1 MFVQWAKH
9 AACVGWWSTHGV
21 SGRPHARKEL
31 DEFITRTEMARAN
44 MIFSSAASAKA
55 GRKFYAPVSFCF
67 GNEFMKCI
75 LIWIVSGIEN
85 RWDIHK
91 HERTKEQKLLELLGA
106 LLGHLK
112 ERHAWHRSV
121 ALYRERHFG
130 TCSNVVD
137 HDCRI
142 QNFVSITHHKA
153 WRLVALFYLLKG
165 YRNWTARSVTCLDD
179 ACEYRN
185 QVKSSV
191 CFQHP
196 PQGVAPCSA
205 LQFYHFEG
213 MLNEIT
219 WTPYTHYQRENGY
232 TNLYMKMYENVDCL
246 ENFRWGTTDA
256 KVREILQGIILLNV
270 PCIVAVFRHIVRVV
284 G

>member
-1 MFVQWAKH
+1 MIAFLYFSPQLTRSRNSLMYFRASILLLILILMFVQWAKH

-44 MIFSSAASAKA
+44 IIFSSAASAKA

-112 ERHAWHRSV
+112 ERH
-121 ALYRERHFG
+121 
-130 TCSNVVD
+130 
-137 HDCRI
+137 
-142 QNFVSITHHKA
+142 
-153 WRLVALFYLLKG
+153 FYILK
-165 YRNWTARSVTCLDD
+165 
-179 ACEYRN
+179 
-185 QVKSSV
+185 
-191 CFQHP
+191 
-196 PQGVAPCSA
+196 
-205 LQFYHFEG
+205 
-213 MLNEIT
+213 EIS
-219 WTPYTHYQRENGY
+219 
-232 TNLYMKMYENVDCL
+232 
-246 ENFRWGTTDA
+246 
-256 KVREILQGIILLNV
+256 
-270 PCIVAVFRHIVRVV
+270 
-284 G
+284 

>member
-1 MFVQWAKH
+1 
-9 AACVGWWSTHGV
+9 
-21 SGRPHARKEL
+21 
-31 DEFITRTEMARAN
+31 

-142 QNFVSITHHKA
+142 HYPPQG
-153 WRLVALFYLLKG
+153 VAPSSSLLSFEGVQKLNCTECNLLG
-165 YRNWTARSVTCLDD
+165 WCLWI
-179 ACEYRN
+179 
-185 QVKSSV
+185 QKSSV

-196 PQGVAPCSA
+196 PQGVTSCSA